1 MKHDLREL
9 LLLLYLK
16 NNPKLAHQICI
27 YSYLGITDAVHNP
40 FQLVSADLPPN
51 MRKSV
56 ILQNIPAGEM
66 LQAFISPIEGGG
78 YEIENS
84 VIYGNKAGVLVEIG
98 LDKSKIDRSGKYK
111 QFQQLADSMLRQY
124 RDF

>member
-16 NNPKLAHQICI
+16 NNPKLAHQIYI

-40 FQLVSADLPPN
+40 FQPVSADLPPH

-66 LQAFISPIEGGG
+66 LQAFISPIEGDG

>member
-16 NNPKLAHQICI
+16 NNPKLAHQIYI
-27 YSYLGITDAVHNP
+27 YSYLGITDVMHNP
-40 FQLVSADLPPN
+40 FQLVGADLPPN
-51 MRKSV
+51 MKKSI

-66 LQAFISPIEGGG
+66 LQAFISPVENGG

-84 VIYGNKAGVLVEIG
+84 VIYGNKTGVLVEIG
-98 LDKSKIDRSGKYK
+98 LDKNKIDRSGKYR
-111 QFQQLADSMLRQY
+111 QFQQLADSMLRQF